1 MFYKKAIPEGLL
13 VHQKDTTTQVFS
25 YEYYQ
30 IFKHTYFDK
39 HLRTGVSDYTS
50 SYPYHIFKHPLFH
63 KITLREMC
71 PNIGNSVR
79 IQENVDQK

>member
-1 MFYKKAIPEGLL
+1 MFYKKAIREGLL

-30 IFKHTYFDK
+30 IFKHIYFDK
-39 HLRTGVSDYTS
+39 HLRTGVSVDHT
-50 SYPYHIFKHPLFH
+50 FKHPLFD

-79 IQENVDQK
+79 IQENTDQK